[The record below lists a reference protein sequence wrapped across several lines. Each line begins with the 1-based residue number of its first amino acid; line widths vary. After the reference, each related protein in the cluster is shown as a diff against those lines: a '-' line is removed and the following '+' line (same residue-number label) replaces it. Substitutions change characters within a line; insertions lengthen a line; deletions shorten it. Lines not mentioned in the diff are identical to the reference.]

1 MNVKAT
7 STLAVE
13 LIQLFVLLKMNICQE
28 VEVPTCFVN
37 FRGKS
42 MKNAI
47 QNETTTFT
55 LGFGEKSK
63 FDETTLNIFKEFAAK
78 S

>member
-1 MNVKAT
+1 
-7 STLAVE
+7 
-13 LIQLFVLLKMNICQE
+13 
-28 VEVPTCFVN
+28 
-37 FRGKS
+37 